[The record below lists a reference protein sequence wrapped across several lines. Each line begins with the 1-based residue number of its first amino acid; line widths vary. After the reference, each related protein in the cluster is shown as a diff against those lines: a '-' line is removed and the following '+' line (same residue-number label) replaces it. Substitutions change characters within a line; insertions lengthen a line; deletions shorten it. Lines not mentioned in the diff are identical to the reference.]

1 MKEFLQEFQ
10 KAVRD
15 SKYEGRV
22 LVEEFKRELNG
33 DN

>member
-15 SKYEGRV
+15 SEYEGRV

>member
-1 MKEFLQEFQ
+1 MKEFLQKFQ

-15 SKYEGRV
+15 SEYEGRV